1 MMFPDLVEVKSVKA
15 GGHLKFGVPKE
26 AIYKMLPDPDRYML
40 FVLAMDRNQYRGV
53 QESMQQEEAAIPMSK
68 VREMLNEMDDT
79 IECVDVGGSGAFCGV
94 PSDKFSAIATK
105 YGVDL

>member
-1 MMFPDLVEVKSVKA
+1 MSDTTKTEVRVIPGWVQYDVIRNDFNHADEGGSVIYFQK
-15 GGHLKFGVPKE
+15 HKE
-26 AIYKMLPDPDRYML
+26 LS
-40 FVLAMDRNQYRGV
+40 MD
-53 QESMQQEEAAIPMSK
+53 EAASLVIGDKAMPMSK